1 MTDSL
6 VFEKE
11 FFQEF
16 EKRYGQRMDEMKMHK
31 LMYFTQRES
40 LLLHNAPAFS
50 EEFYG
55 WKYGPVLKS
64 VRFSYKQC
72 PDDPFHDVEGSL
84 SLNDKKLIE
93 AVLDRYG
100 NCSSWV
106 LSELSHG
113 EYSWKRSRK
122 GLSLDENGDK
132 KLELNAMKVDA
143 AKELSRRNQKR

>member
-1 MTDSL
+1 
-6 VFEKE
+6 
-11 FFQEF
+11 
-16 EKRYGQRMDEMKMHK
+16 
-31 LMYFTQRES
+31 
-40 LLLHNAPAFS
+40 
-50 EEFYG
+50 
-55 WKYGPVLKS
+55 
-64 VRFSYKQC
+64 
-72 PDDPFHDVEGSL
+72 
-84 SLNDKKLIE
+84 LNDKKLVE